1 MTFSEALFDIIH
13 REPDKPI
20 LEFRRRVFTKGEYAA
35 LAAQAARL
43 LDDAGLAKRLSIG
56 VIVRNR
62 ALHAAAMLGLIA
74 HDRWLT
80 SIYAIQSDEAIAEE
94 IRESRFAAIIADAQD
109 WTGPV
114 TAAAKDVGALGIVL
128 DHGALGEGSAG
139 PIRVKTGLAVPSHG
153 PFREVE
159 GEPGLEILSSGTTG
173 KPKRV
178 VFPTRMLIRTV
189 ESVMAGREGPVEPDI
204 NAWPYGGIGGMCA
217 LVANAMLDRY
227 TCLLE
232 KFTVDVW
239 VEAVGRLRPTIVS
252 GVPTMARMILDAKVP
267 KEQIASVRRFY
278 GGSAPMTPELQAEF
292 EATYGIEVLWGYG
305 ATEFCGTVISWTP
318 ALYRDYRRTKL
329 GAMGK
334 ALPGISLRVT
344 DPATGKPMPTGA
356 QGILE
361 VMVPTVSEGWIRTT
375 DLVVIDADGFVFHKG
390 RADGAIMRGG
400 FKVLPET
407 VVEVLRRHPAVLDAT
422 VVGLPDERLGA
433 VPVAAVEL
441 KAHAVA
447 PIPET
452 LRDFVRGELTQPQV
466 PARIEILPALPR
478 TASLKVDLGA
488 VKRMLLDAD

>member
-35 LAAQAARL
+35 LADQAVRL

-128 DHGALGEGSAG
+128 DHGALGEASAG
-139 PIRVKTGLAVPSHG
+139 LIRVMTGLAVPGHG

-204 NAWPYGGIGGMCA
+204 NA
-217 LVANAMLDRY
+217 
-227 TCLLE
+227 
-232 KFTVDVW
+232 
-239 VEAVGRLRPTIVS
+239 
-252 GVPTMARMILDAKVP
+252 
-267 KEQIASVRRFY
+267 
-278 GGSAPMTPELQAEF
+278 
-292 EATYGIEVLWGYG
+292 
-305 ATEFCGTVISWTP
+305 
-318 ALYRDYRRTKL
+318 
-329 GAMGK
+329 
-334 ALPGISLRVT
+334 
-344 DPATGKPMPTGA
+344 
-356 QGILE
+356 
-361 VMVPTVSEGWIRTT
+361 
-375 DLVVIDADGFVFHKG
+375 
-390 RADGAIMRGG
+390 
-400 FKVLPET
+400 
-407 VVEVLRRHPAVLDAT
+407 
-422 VVGLPDERLGA
+422 
-433 VPVAAVEL
+433 
-441 KAHAVA
+441 
-447 PIPET
+447 
-452 LRDFVRGELTQPQV
+452 
-466 PARIEILPALPR
+466 
-478 TASLKVDLGA
+478 
-488 VKRMLLDAD
+488 